1 MTPSFAATQQLLLAF
16 LLLAGCGEQACKTI
30 CSHCDAVE
38 QADCREACTDA
49 YSSTASCRRETRALE
64 DCLSR
69 DSCDSVSCRDELNLV
84 ASECGFDVRDYGP
97 SDEPVD

>member
-1 MTPSFAATQQLLLAF
+1 MTPASAAISALLLAS
-16 LLLAGCGEQACKTI
+16 LLLAGCGEQTCKTI

-49 YSSTASCRRETRALE
+49 YSSTASCRREMRDLE

-69 DSCDSVSCRDELNLV
+69 GSCDSVSCRDELNLV
-84 ASECGFDVRDYGP
+84 SSACGFDVRDYAP
-97 SDEPVD
+97 SDGTEG